1 MKLATAKSVLLIGLW
16 LAVMVSALAVVL
28 AKHEARLLFTELQQL
43 HTERDRL
50 DIEWGRLRIEQ
61 STWSAHGRIEQLA
74 RDELSMTIPTPP
86 EVRILKP

>member
-61 STWSAHGRIEQLA
+61 STWSTHSRVEQLA
-74 RDELSMTIPTPP
+74 RRKMKMRNPTPA
-86 EVRILKP
+86 EIRVVRQ